1 MDQLKYGMDFRSGC
15 CDDFFSHGYLP
26 VIKHGVLENT
36 LFIGGVPIE
45 TLI

>member
-1 MDQLKYGMDFRSGC
+1 MEWIFDLAAAMI
-15 CDDFFSHGYLP
+15 FFSHRYLP